1 MVQEL
6 LMDGTIEE
14 KAYAPGY
21 GEFRAQAK
29 DELVTVALALPT
41 DAAAGAPAA
50 AP

>member
-1 MVQEL
+1 VVQEL
-6 LMDGTIEE
+6 LMDGTVEE
-14 KAYAPGY
+14 KVFAPGH

-29 DELVTVALALPT
+29 DELVTVALTLPV